1 MSTHILEVENVSKRF
16 CKQPEKA
23 LRYATS
29 DMFRELTGRAPDPER
44 LRQGEFWAL
53 KNVSFTLEKGEVM
66 GVIGHNGAG
75 KSTLIN
81 LVAGLMRPT
90 TGSIKLFTTRV
101 ALMDSSGG
109 LNMVETGRENIST
122 QLALHGC
129 PEHDIARQSEAV
141 IAFAELGS
149 FIDAPVGTFSLGM
162 KLRLAFSIY
171 TCLKPDLFIVDE
183 ALSGGDIRFRR
194 KFQNYLKGY
203 LDDGGSILFCS
214 HELFFVQSL
223 CKNCLLLDTGNLL
236 ASGQTMGVLKTYQAM
251 MQDSTASK
259 LLPEVPPEY
268 EADKT
273 EEALEEMVQ
282 STIAESGHDSGS
294 SSEPQVQHEVGDTP
308 RIESVSISPIG
319 GAHLRSGQPAEI
331 VVVATSP
338 ENLDSI
344 LVSIEISAG
353 GELPLAT
360 IIDGYGEHS
369 YSLKEGTNVY
379 RGIIKHLP
387 FVPGKYEMRACISDD
402 STAAVLAWYG
412 YEDVP
417 ISFEIPNPADKEFN
431 LVMHR
436 QNSVYVSVD
445 WK

>member
-259 LLPEVPPEY
+259 LLPEVPP
-268 EADKT
+268 
-273 EEALEEMVQ
+273 
-282 STIAESGHDSGS
+282 
-294 SSEPQVQHEVGDTP
+294 
-308 RIESVSISPIG
+308 
-319 GAHLRSGQPAEI
+319 
-331 VVVATSP
+331 
-338 ENLDSI
+338 
-344 LVSIEISAG
+344 
-353 GELPLAT
+353 
-360 IIDGYGEHS
+360 
-369 YSLKEGTNVY
+369 
-379 RGIIKHLP
+379 
-387 FVPGKYEMRACISDD
+387 
-402 STAAVLAWYG
+402 
-412 YEDVP
+412 
-417 ISFEIPNPADKEFN
+417 
-431 LVMHR
+431 
-436 QNSVYVSVD
+436 
-445 WK
+445 